1 MATLSLYLEMALGL
15 EIRELGGGFDAF
27 KKEEVVVVEV
37 VVVEAVVVEVVV
49 VVVAVVVLVVTVA
62 VVVVVE
68 VGDVKMVGNWN

>member
-1 MATLSLYLEMALGL
+1 MALGL

-37 VVVEAVVVEVVV
+37 VVVEAVVV
-49 VVVAVVVLVVTVA
+49 AVVVLVVAVA
-62 VVVVVE
+62 VAVVVE

>member
-1 MATLSLYLEMALGL
+1 MALGL

-37 VVVEAVVVEVVV
+37 VVVEAVVV
-49 VVVAVVVLVVTVA
+49 AVVVLVVAMA

>member
-1 MATLSLYLEMALGL
+1 MATLSLYLEMTLGL

-37 VVVEAVVVEVVV
+37 VVVEAVVV
-49 VVVAVVVLVVTVA
+49 AVVVLVVAVA

>member
-27 KKEEVVVVEV
+27 KKEEVVVVEF
-37 VVVEAVVVEVVV
+37 VVVEA
-49 VVVAVVVLVVTVA
+49 VVVAVVVLVVAVA
-62 VVVVVE
+62 VLVVVE

>member
-37 VVVEAVVVEVVV
+37 VVVEAVVV
-49 VVVAVVVLVVTVA
+49 AVVVLVVAVA

>member
-27 KKEEVVVVEV
+27 KKEEGVVVEV
-37 VVVEAVVVEVVV
+37 VVVEAVVV
-49 VVVAVVVLVVTVA
+49 AVVVLVVAVA

-68 VGDVKMVGNWN
+68 VGDVKMVGNLN

>member
-37 VVVEAVVVEVVV
+37 VVVEAVVV
-49 VVVAVVVLVVTVA
+49 AVVVLVVAVAVA